1 MSSDKKYLK
10 YKIKY
15 LNLKAQIHNQRL
27 NSLQH
32 GGSHEIN
39 NSSEEYVGLPTH
51 LETLTPTENSVTSN
65 TFNGL
70 PEQLS
75 DSPVSEHVNEHVS
88 EHSTNVKAFQVGGTR
103 KIRKESELSD
113 SEISTT
119 ESSLLSFSSV
129 ESTQSSDLY

>member
-15 LNLKAQIHNQRL
+15 LNLKALIHNQRL
-27 NSLQH
+27 NSSQH
-32 GGSHEIN
+32 GGSREIN
-39 NSSEEYVGLPTH
+39 NLTEESDGLPTH
-51 LETLTPTENSVTSN
+51 LETITPTENSVTSN

-75 DSPVSEHVNEHVS
+75 DSPASEQVS

-129 ESTQSSDLY
+129 ESSQSSDSY

>member
-27 NSLQH
+27 SSLQH

-39 NSSEEYVGLPTH
+39 NSTEESVGLPTH
-51 LETLTPTENSVTSN
+51 LDSLTPTERSDTSN

-70 PEQLS
+70 PEELS
-75 DSPVSEHVNEHVS
+75 DSSVSEN
-88 EHSTNVKAFQVGGTR
+88 STNLNTFQVGGTR
-103 KIRKESELSD
+103 KIHKESQLSD
-113 SEISTT
+113 SELDIT